1 MSSVYLEKLVM
12 KRESKSF
19 IDSLYAVLRAADQ
32 FDGPKYLLSGLTGMA
47 FKLSINERL
56 LPMSVTAYGQW
67 GTEHQPVVDNL
78 GFLTI
83 TDSGR
88 VRHPTFRHFQQ
99 EAIQDTKQSLDLG
112 MGVIYW
118 IPEFGV
124 IHGYDDEDRVFFVR
138 DGLSSDDQIIL
149 YDNFGLN
156 FTSFWYYQTIGNK
169 VDIPI
174 EQSIVESLRLAIYDW
189 NTPYKLLPDKEV
201 ANGKEAYT
209 YWINALNSGDYDAGG
224 AMYILNSYLVSRTK
238 IRDYLQYIQGTWA
251 GLGDALD
258 LYEQLLQSME
268 IAVTCIVKDGEAR
281 RIDPTFLQLFIQSLE
296 SARLLEDQAIGIFKQ
311 ISAGFPDP
319 KRSTLPRW
327 GTHSAR

>member
-1 MSSVYLEKLVM
+1 MSSIYLEKLVM

-19 IDSLYAVLRAADQ
+19 IDSLYAVLSAAGQ

-47 FKLSINERL
+47 FKLSIHERL

-67 GTEHQPVVDNL
+67 GTEHQPAVDNL
-78 GFLTI
+78 GYLTI

-88 VRHPTFRHFQQ
+88 VRHSTFRHFQQ
-99 EAIQDTKQSLDLG
+99 AAIQDTRQNLDQG

-124 IHGYDDEDRVFFVR
+124 IHGYDDVDRVFFAK
-138 DGLSSDDQIIL
+138 DGISSDDQIIL

-156 FTSFWYYQTIGNK
+156 FTSFWYYQTIGEK

-174 EQSIVESLRLAIYDW
+174 EQSILESLRLAIHDW
-189 NTPYKLLPDKEV
+189 DTPFKLLPGKEV

-224 AMYILNSYLVSRTK
+224 AMYILDSHIVSRTE
-238 IRDYLQYIQGTWA
+238 IRNYLQYIQGTWA
-251 GLGDALD
+251 GLKDVVGLF
-258 LYEQLLQSME
+258 EQLLQHME
-268 IAVTCIVKDGEAR
+268 IAATCIVKDREAR

-296 SARLLEDQAIGIFKQ
+296 SARLLEDQAMGIFKQ

-319 KRSTLPRW
+319 KRTTLPRW